1 MIINYNMT
9 QLMAAAEFIWNN
21 NPAVQ
26 QWPARPR
33 SVMDVV
39 NDILRTAKRQAEKN
53 VQGWIRDGSWSTF
66 VGTGGYTVM
75 LTSDSDFDD
84 MDNIVVDL
92 DILVDPAV
100 GCRSYNFVTQEIHDE
115 DE

>member
-1 MIINYNMT
+1 MIISYNMS

-26 QWPARPR
+26 HWPDQPR
-33 SVMDVV
+33 SVMDVA
-39 NDILRTAKRQAEKN
+39 NGILRTAKRQAEQN
-53 VQGWIRDGSWSTF
+53 VHTWQASGVWSTF
-66 VGTGGYTVM
+66 VGTGGYTVI

-84 MDNIVVDL
+84 VDNIVIDL

-100 GCRSYNFVTQEIHDE
+100 GDRSYNIVTQEIHDE
-115 DE
+115 EE